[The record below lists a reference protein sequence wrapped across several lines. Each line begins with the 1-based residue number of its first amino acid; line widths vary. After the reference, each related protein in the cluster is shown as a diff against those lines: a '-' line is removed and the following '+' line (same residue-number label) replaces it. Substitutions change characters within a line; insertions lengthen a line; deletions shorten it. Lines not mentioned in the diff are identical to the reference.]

1 MACETLA
8 EAFVQMNRYSR
19 LVVEI
24 DGVITSGDR
33 FVLRREGGQFWL
45 IDTRKEWLTLR
56 SPLTSR
62 YVFGTLS
69 ERADD
74 LLKSLQ
80 SSKSTHG
87 RVQTLRGI
95 GPLEPRTAAD

>member
-24 DGVITSGDR
+24 DGVITS
-33 FVLRREGGQFWL
+33 E
-45 IDTRKEWLTLR
+45 
-56 SPLTSR
+56 
-62 YVFGTLS
+62 
-69 ERADD
+69 
-74 LLKSLQ
+74 
-80 SSKSTHG
+80 STHG